1 MGLQNSASLP
11 PQSPA
16 AERDDSQSFDA
27 HPDLPLDSDSTPKA
41 ASDSTDT
48 NTTDINND
56 NNTTTTAATDPP
68 TSHTLHF
75 RAVIASLAFTALC
88 SSLEGTIIT
97 SALPTIAADLS
108 QNPTGNH
115 SNNGTNSNGSSFNAD
130 STNIESSSTIWIP
143 NAYFLATVAMLPL
156 MAQAAN
162 LFGRRWLTLLS
173 VGLFTLGSGICGG
186 ATTMGMVIGGRV
198 VQGLGGG
205 GIALMINIVLS
216 DLVPLRQRGKY
227 MAIVQM
233 VSAVGAALGPFLG
246 GLLTERSSW
255 RWVFYINLPIGG
267 TSFIALFLFLRV
279 SHPHPR
285 TPLSTKLARIDLLGT
300 TLFLAATVSILLGLT
315 WGGTLHPWSSAP
327 VLTPL
332 LLGFAGLALFT
343 TYEWTLAPHPSLPPA
358 RVLLADRTAVVVLGV
373 TFLTTLCTYW
383 AFYFVPLY
391 FQAVQTKSVLQAG
404 LDALPLFAGLFPFA
418 IVGGLVMGRTGRYKP
433 LHLVGTGLLTVAF
446 GLFSLLGEES
456 STAAWACF
464 QLVGAVGA
472 GLPVAVLLPAMQA
485 SLRGGATGTPSSS
498 TSTTPPTPAITT
510 PVTTPDTTTS
520 TTTTPTTS
528 STKEPNP
535 NPDLD
540 LTALATGIWTFTRAF
555 ATVWGVT
562 IPAALFNNACASR
575 AASSI
580 SIALTSSSPSSQQ
593 ATEAATAA
601 ATATATATAELVRV
615 LTPLRDGRAYQFA
628 TRAFLIEGIRDE
640 GVREVVRGV
649 FRDSIR
655 VVWYAGIGFAGA
667 AWLLVWLEKEVPLRT
682 TVDSRYGLEEGQK
695 KKGGDEEAGSKSE
708 EKGDTV

>member
-1 MGLQNSASLP
+1 MALPDNTSLSPHSLP
-11 PQSPA
+11 
-16 AERDDSQSFDA
+16 AEKD
-27 HPDLPLDSDSTPKA
+27 
-41 ASDSTDT
+41 ASDSADT
-48 NTTDINND
+48 NTTDINNAD
-56 NNTTTTAATDPP
+56 NTTTTTTATDPP
-68 TSHTLHF
+68 TGHTLRF

-108 QNPTGNH
+108 QNPTK
-115 SNNGTNSNGSSFNAD
+115 
-130 STNIESSSTIWIP
+130 SSSTIWIP

-267 TSFIALFLFLRV
+267 TSFIALFLFLRI
-279 SHPHPR
+279 SHPQLP
-285 TPLSTKLARIDLLGT
+285 TSLTTKLARIDLPGT
-300 TLFLAATVSILLGLT
+300 ALFLAATVSILLGLT

-327 VLTPL
+327 VLAPL

-343 TYEWTLAPHPSLPPA
+343 TYEWTLATHPSLPPP
-358 RVLLADRTAVVVLGV
+358 RVLLADRTAIVVLGV

-383 AFYFVPLY
+383 AFYFAPLY
-391 FQAVQTKSVLQAG
+391 FQAVQAKSVLQAG

-464 QLVGAVGA
+464 QLVGAIGA

-485 SLRGGATGTPSSS
+485 SLRGVATATPSR
-498 TSTTPPTPAITT
+498 
-510 PVTTPDTTTS
+510 
-520 TTTTPTTS
+520 
-528 STKEPNP
+528 PNP

-562 IPAALFNNACASR
+562 IPAALFNNACATR

-580 SIALTSSSPSSQQ
+580 ASSIALASSSPSSQQ
-593 ATEAATAA
+593 AAEEAAMATAA
-601 ATATATATAELVRV
+601 ATSELVRV
-615 LTPLRDGRAYQFA
+615 LAPLRDGRAYQFA
-628 TRAFLIEGIRDE
+628 TRAFLMEGIRDE

-682 TVDSRYGLEEGQK
+682 TVDSQYGLEEGQK
-695 KKGGDEEAGSKSE
+695 KGGDEEVGRKSE